1 MSVSEKIA
9 DDFKIALKTG
19 DKNKLSV
26 LRMIKSAMKNL
37 EIEKKAPLTDEDT
50 QAVLMSFAKRAR
62 ESIEQFAKAG
72 RTDLVEKEESELLV
86 IQEYLPKQLGEEEI
100 RKIIRDIISEEGVS
114 GPKDLGK
121 VMKPVMARLKG
132 QAEGKLISNIVK
144 EVLEA

>member
-50 QAVLMSFAKRAR
+50 QAVLMLFAKRAR
-62 ESIEQFAKAG
+62 ESIEQFSKAG
-72 RTDLVEKEESELLV
+72 RTDLVEKEESELSI

-100 RKIIRDIISEEGVS
+100 RKIIKDIINEEGAA